1 MMSMFYIHGSSSPM
15 CSVSDREQR
24 RFGALEHVT
33 HPALVP
39 PQICTYSQP
48 TRDQTEDIPPFIIAS
63 ATNIG
68 ARPVIFP
75 FVNRAVAII
84 VAKSEQLH
92 QSQRPFSFNLS
103 QTRVVAEIDISAA

>member
-1 MMSMFYIHGSSSPM
+1 M

-24 RFGALEHVT
+24 SLGALEYVT

-39 PQICTYSQP
+39 PQTCTYSQP
-48 TRDQTEDIPPFIIAS
+48 TRDQTEDIPPVITAS

-75 FVNRAVAII
+75 FVNRAVEII
-84 VAKSEQLH
+84 VSKSEQLH
-92 QSQRPFSFNLS
+92 QSQRPFSLSLS
-103 QTRVVAEIDISAA
+103 QTRVVAEMDISAA